1 MTGEIATCRI
11 LNFEYRI
18 IDMKNFFQKFLR
30 PRVDYKPLIEVRVF
44 KNAILENLAEF
55 KKHYP
60 QINFA
65 PVLKSNAYGHGLVEV
80 ANILD
85 NQGAPFFMVDSFYEA
100 LVLRRAGIKTKVL
113 VLGYVRQEQILNNK
127 LNNVSVGIISLE
139 QLKNISQNLKRKQN
153 FHLKIDTGM
162 HRQGVMLSEVG
173 EAIKLIKAN
182 ANIILE
188 GVCSHFADADGET
201 KIFTEKQIGEW
212 NKIVEEFNKEFNSIL
227 FFHTSNTAGAYFAKS
242 INQNVGRLGIGL
254 YGFNQS
260 AQEKLNLKPS
270 LEMVSLIST
279 VKQIQKG
286 DKVGYGLTFEA
297 DKNIKIATVPVGYN
311 EGVDRRLSSKGFYK
325 IQNIFCPIVGRV
337 SMNIS
342 SVDVTAIN
350 NIELEQEVIIFSSK
364 QADLNS
370 VENVAKIC
378 NCIPYEILVHI
389 PQHLRRVII

>member
-1 MTGEIATCRI
+1 
-11 LNFEYRI
+11 
-18 IDMKNFFQKFLR
+18 MKNFLKKFLR

-44 KNAILENLAEF
+44 KNAILENLATY
-55 KKHYP
+55 KKQYP

-80 ANILD
+80 ASILD
-85 NQGAPFFMVDSFYEA
+85 KEGTPFIMVDSFYEA

-113 VLGYVRQEQILNNK
+113 VLGYLRQEQILNNK
-127 LNNVSVGIISLE
+127 LKNVSIGIISLE
-139 QLKNISQNLKRKQN
+139 QLKNISQNLPRKQN
-153 FHLKIDTGM
+153 FHLKIDTCM

-173 EAIKLIKAN
+173 EAIRLIKVN
-182 ANIILE
+182 SNIILE
-188 GVCSHFADADGET
+188 GVCSHFADADGDT
-201 KIFTEKQIGEW
+201 KDFTEKQIGEW
-212 NKIVEEFNKEFNSIL
+212 NKIVEVFKKEFTSIL
-227 FFHTSNTAGAYFAKS
+227 FFHTSNSAGAYYSKN

-260 AQEKLNLKPS
+260 PFEKLNLKPA

-297 DKNIKIATVPVGYN
+297 NANMKIATVPVGYN

-325 IQNIFCPIVGRV
+325 IQNKFCPIIGRV
-337 SMNIS
+337 SMNIT

-364 QADLNS
+364 PADSNS